1 MLLFNMIFKALF
13 GWSMFGAYNLD
24 AVLASTHARIEK
36 KFQDN
41 LSTKTPMFTKF
52 TEKEGIAPV
61 DGGKELT
68 FPVILANGNAGSY
81 YGDDVL
87 TVSRPA
93 GLQPLKF
100 DWRQFYSTVVIDG
113 VEEIMNAGESEAANL
128 LEGRM
133 SQAELTTAEVF
144 EQMLCADGT
153 GNVGGDG
160 AARDWNGLQNLI
172 PDVNTSGTIGQLS
185 LATYSKLRP
194 QVFSTAVTGFNTAQA
209 GRSAM
214 TRLWVDCK
222 HGNRTPNFAV
232 TTDAIWVLFQL
243 SLTANERYVM
253 EGADKKMASAGFPNV
268 VFMGGT
274 TVVSSASC
282 LANHLYMMRVAKPKT
297 DGGIFL
303 VVNKAKNFKLG
314 KFIEPIDQDKR
325 VAKILTAGQLCTDAP
340 YLNGVITNITG

>member
-1 MLLFNMIFKALF
+1 M
-13 GWSMFGAYNLD
+13 AYNLD

-41 LSTKTPMFTKF
+41 LSTKTPMFLKF
-52 TEKEGIAPV
+52 TSEGQALIE
-61 DGGKELT
+61 GGKELT

-93 GLQPLKF
+93 GLQPLKY
-100 DWRQFYSTVVIDG
+100 DWKQFYSTVTIDG
-113 VEEIMNAGESEAANL
+113 VEEIMNAGESEGANL

-133 SQAELTTAEVF
+133 SQAELTTAENF
-144 EQMLCADGT
+144 ETMLCADAT

-160 AARDWNGLQNLI
+160 SARDWNGLQNLI
-172 PDVNTSGTIGQLS
+172 PDTNTSGTIGGLS
-185 LATYSKLRP
+185 LATYTKLRP
-194 QVFSTAVTGFNTAQA
+194 QVYSTAVTGFNTSQA
-209 GRSAM
+209 GRAAM

-222 HGNRTPNFAV
+222 HGSRTPNFAV
-232 TTDAIWVLFQL
+232 TTDAIWVLYQL
-243 SLTANERYVM
+243 SLTANEQYLM
-253 EGADKKMASAGFPNV
+253 DGNKKMANAGFPSIT
-268 VFMGGT
+268 FMGKT
-274 TVVSSASC
+274 TVVSSSAC
-282 LANHLYMMRVAKPKT
+282 LASHLYMMRVAKPKT

-303 VVNKAKNFKLG
+303 LTSKSRNFKMG

-325 VAKILTAGQLCTDAP
+325 VAKVLTAGQLATDAP

>member
-1 MLLFNMIFKALF
+1 M
-13 GWSMFGAYNLD
+13 AYNLD

-41 LSTKTPMFTKF
+41 LSTKTPMFLKF
-52 TEKEGIAPV
+52 TSEGQALIE
-61 DGGKELT
+61 GGKELT

-93 GLQPLKF
+93 GLQPLKY
-100 DWRQFYSTVVIDG
+100 DWKQFYSTVTIDG
-113 VEEIMNAGESEAANL
+113 VEEIMNAGESEGANL

-133 SQAELTTAEVF
+133 SQAELTTAENF
-144 EQMLCADGT
+144 ETMLCADAT

-160 AARDWNGLQNLI
+160 SARDWNGLQNLI
-172 PDVNTSGTIGQLS
+172 PDTNTSGTIGGLS
-185 LATYSKLRP
+185 LATYTKLRP
-194 QVFSTAVTGFNTAQA
+194 QVYSTAVTGFNTSQA
-209 GRSAM
+209 GRAAM

-222 HGNRTPNFAV
+222 HGSRTPNFAV
-232 TTDAIWVLFQL
+232 TTDAIWVLYQL
-243 SLTANERYVM
+243 SLTANEQYLM
-253 EGADKKMASAGFPNV
+253 DGDKKMANAGFPSIT
-268 VFMGGT
+268 FMGKT
-274 TVVSSASC
+274 TVVSSSAC
-282 LANHLYMMRVAKPKT
+282 LASHLYMMRVAKPKT

-303 VVNKAKNFKLG
+303 LTSKSRNFKMG

-325 VAKILTAGQLCTDAP
+325 VAKVLTAGQLATDAP